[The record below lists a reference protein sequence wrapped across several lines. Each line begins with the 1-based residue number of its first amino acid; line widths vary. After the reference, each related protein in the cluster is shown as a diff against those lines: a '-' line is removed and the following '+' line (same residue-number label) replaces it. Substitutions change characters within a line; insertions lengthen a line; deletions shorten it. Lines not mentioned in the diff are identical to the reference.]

1 MSLSKRSFKNMV
13 WTKGSKYPFERVSN
27 DVNGNPRYVLHF
39 LAFAGTYEQ
48 ARIIANRMGWSAY
61 RAKSHGGCFVGQS
74 YSIEDT
80 ANRIQD
86 LRRELAAAER
96 VIEIMNRTTY
106 IVVGMDTLGLEDFYV
121 AFDSLKDAEERYQQ
135 EIDAGAYS
143 VSIAEVIRSTDYEVA
158 A

>member
-1 MSLSKRSFKNMV
+1 MSLSKHSFDHMY
-13 WTKGSKYPFERVSN
+13 TARGFKYPFERVSN

-39 LAFAGTYEQ
+39 LAFADTHDK
-48 ARIIANRMGWSAY
+48 ARIIANCMGWRVY

-74 YSIEDT
+74 HSIEDT
-80 ANRIQD
+80 AKRIQD
-86 LRRELAAAER
+86 LQRELAAAER

-106 IVVGMDTLGLEDFYV
+106 IVVGMDTSGLEDFYV
-121 AFDSLKDAEERYQQ
+121 AFDSLKDAEKRYQQ